1 MTAAEIAEGLA
12 RLGIVHE
19 TTLPYSPYQNAK
31 QESFWGPVEGRLI
44 AMLEDVP
51 DLTLAMLNEATQAWV
66 EFDYNRK
73 LHSEIGEAPITRF
86 LKGPEVTR
94 PSPDSAALRLAFTRT
109 EQRTQRKSDG
119 TVVIA
124 GRRFEVPNRYRH
136 LRGAEVRFAS
146 WDLTTVHLVDS
157 RTGTVLCRL
166 YPQDK
171 TKNASGLRRPL
182 DKVTAEPASAK
193 SSTGMAPLLAQLL
206 ARQAAAG
213 LPPPYLPKDEG
224 DDT

>member
-1 MTAAEIAEGLA
+1 
-12 RLGIVHE
+12 
-19 TTLPYSPYQNAK
+19 
-31 QESFWGPVEGRLI
+31 
-44 AMLEDVP
+44 
-51 DLTLAMLNEATQAWV
+51 
-66 EFDYNRK
+66 
-73 LHSEIGEAPITRF
+73 
-86 LKGPEVTR
+86 VTR

-119 TVVIA
+119 TVVIE
-124 GRRFEVPNRYRH
+124 GRRFEVPNRH

-146 WDLTTVHLVDS
+146 WDLTTVHLVDQ

-166 YPQDK
+166 FPQDK

-182 DKVTAEPASAK
+182 DKVTAEPVARQSGPAKPAS
-193 SSTGMAPLLAQLL
+193 GMAPLLARLID
-206 ARQAAAG
+206 RQAETG

>member
-1 MTAAEIAEGLA
+1 
-12 RLGIVHE
+12 
-19 TTLPYSPYQNAK
+19 
-31 QESFWGPVEGRLI
+31 
-44 AMLEDVP
+44 MLEDVP
-51 DLTLAMLNEATQAWV
+51 DLTLALLNEATQAWA
-66 EFDYNRK
+66 EHDYNRK
-73 LHSEIGEAPITRF
+73 LHSEIGEAPVARF
-86 LKGPEVTR
+86 LRGPEVTR

-182 DKVTAEPASAK
+182 DKLTAKPDAGQSEPIKTAGAI
-193 SSTGMAPLLAQLL
+193 APLLARLIDQ
-206 ARQAAAG
+206 QAATG